1 MEELK
6 TEMTHK
12 KCIFSVDDRI
22 FCAEAVLK
30 ASYMFLDKYYV
41 SAEYRAE
48 HSIIVTIEPKST
60 ESMADI
66 DKKFTNELISQMV
79 RYDLLKSNK
88 AMKELIL
95 GRALFSTC
103 LDTNEPEVY
112 SQDDNI
118 GEYSIDDIAVD
129 WFETHDKTDN
139 TIKSAK

>member
-1 MEELK
+1 
-6 TEMTHK
+6 MTHK

-22 FCAEAVLK
+22 FRAEAVLK

-48 HSIIVTIEPKST
+48 HSIVVTVEPKST
-60 ESMADI
+60 ESMVDI
-66 DKKFTNELISQMV
+66 DKKFSNELISQMV

-103 LDTNEPEVY
+103 LDTKEPEVY

-129 WFETHDKTDN
+129 WFETHDETDN